1 MLDSG
6 VVLLGEIRCWSL
18 LGVEGLGF
26 EIDRNAISLH
36 WPINPVRA
44 LSIWISWCV
53 CSKHKATLGFVTP
66 GASYIVTYTTTTS
79 FTTVRQ
85 QKKHTCKLTFST
97 NSHNDNPWLK
107 ACLAEQNRTD
117 WNMKRGKLI
126 EWKLF
131 KVNQQELSGHSWPGV
146 IFASASLHVI

>member
-1 MLDSG
+1 MIISLILVIVMLDSG
-6 VVLLGEIRCWSL
+6 AVLLGEIRCWSL
-18 LGVEGLGF
+18 FGVEGLGF
-26 EIDRNAISLH
+26 EIDRNTISLH

-79 FTTVRQ
+79 FATVRE
-85 QKKHTCKLTFST
+85 QKKNTCKLTFST

-107 ACLAEQNRTD
+107 ACLAEQSRLKLE
-117 WNMKRGKLI
+117 KRRNIFFMLKKNLVK
-126 EWKLF
+126 WKLF
-131 KVNQQELSGHSWPGV
+131 KVK
-146 IFASASLHVI
+146 